1 MTGDADVTGTDGTGI
16 DITGID
22 GVGLDVLVHRLLAA
36 RGATVA
42 VAESL
47 TGGLLGATLTR
58 MPGASATFRGGV
70 FAYATEL
77 KATLLGVPAPLLDA
91 EGAVSAQVAA
101 AMAAG
106 VRDRLGATYGAAL
119 TGVAGPDP
127 QDGVAPG
134 TVFVAVAGPD
144 EGQVRECGFTGDRE
158 EIRRAAV
165 RAALELL
172 RTTLSS

>member
-1 MTGDADVTGTDGTGI
+1 VTVRSG
-16 DITGID
+16 
-22 GVGLDVLVHRLLAA
+22 GLDVEVHRRLEE

-47 TGGLLGATLTR
+47 TGGLLGAALTA
-58 MPGASATFRGGV
+58 MPGASRTFRGGV
-70 FAYATEL
+70 LVYATDL
-77 KATLLGVPAPLLDA
+77 KERLLGVPEPLLAA
-91 EGAVSAQVAA
+91 EGAVSERVAS

-106 VRDRLGATYGAAL
+106 VRDRLEATFGVAL

-127 QDGVAPG
+127 QDGKAPG

-144 EGQVRECGFTGDRE
+144 GGQLRALDLSGDRE
-158 EIRRAAV
+158 QIRREAV

-172 RTTLSS
+172 RDVLTGPNEA